1 MQRGGQ
7 CAILKNEIR
16 AAPRA
21 VTLAKVFRTQCR
33 MKKEVKTIRAA
44 KCYFG
49 AGTAR
54 LSEARISKTHPRKG
68 TETLFLLSKDKNP
81 SISKTHPRKGTETFS
96 KPSSIL
102 VKLEHFKNTS
112 PQGGGARVC
121 AIKKQGSSTKVFLRA
136 APLFSCS
143 PGR

>member
-68 TETLFLLSKDKNP
+68 TETIM
-81 SISKTHPRKGTETFS
+81 SIPFAF
-96 KPSSIL
+96 P
-102 VKLEHFKNTS
+102 
-112 PQGGGARVC
+112 
-121 AIKKQGSSTKVFLRA
+121 
-136 APLFSCS
+136 
-143 PGR
+143 